1 MRSKKNKETK
11 KYAVGGV
18 VAGLAGLGQLGLG
31 AYQMYQGQQMAK
43 DIKEASLRRP
53 SEYAEMLKLSRQA
66 DLERRQLEEINRA
79 TATGIAAAQQ
89 AGGRAVIGVIPK
101 FVRNADL
108 AAQDILANRQA
119 AQMGALQMGAY
130 GAEQEISRQ
139 LSREQRERMAA
150 QAAMEGGLQNIA
162 GALGGIGKAAVLGS
176 FDKKEGAAA
185 PEAQAGMSEEAMAI
199 VSPAQSIERM
209 AGQQAVTREAQR
221 SSLLQQERPRVKPMP
236 TDQELIVSPA
246 QSIERMAGERAVTRE
261 AQRASLLRP
270 QRLAPV
276 FAEETISPYG
286 QYLTDQAA
294 IDQMFIDRTSYL
306 KDGGMMTGG
315 KFSHKTNP
323 IDIVQKGKKVGE
335 MTGGEVILNPAQQKK
350 LSKESAYFRSLLK
363 KFNKQK

>member
-66 DLERRQLEEINRA
+66 DLERRRMEEINRA

-89 AGGRAVIGVIPK
+89 AGGRAVVGALPGMI
-101 FVRNADL
+101 RAADL
-108 AAQDILANRQA
+108 GTQDILAKRQA

-176 FDKKEGAAA
+176 FDKKAGAAA

-209 AGQQAVTREAQR
+209 AGQQAVTKEAQR
-221 SSLLQQERPRVKPMP
+221 SKV
-236 TDQELIVSPA
+236 
-246 QSIERMAGERAVTRE
+246 GEGMFD
-261 AQRASLLRP
+261 RASLLRP
-270 QRLAPV
+270 IV
-276 FAEETISPYG
+276 FSSPDAVMNQYYG
-286 QYLTDQAA
+286 QEIEALLPQREALTSVGAEYGITPEQYDALMRA
-294 IDQMFIDRTSYL
+294 KELGLVNFNA
-306 KDGGMMTGG
+306 GGMMTGG